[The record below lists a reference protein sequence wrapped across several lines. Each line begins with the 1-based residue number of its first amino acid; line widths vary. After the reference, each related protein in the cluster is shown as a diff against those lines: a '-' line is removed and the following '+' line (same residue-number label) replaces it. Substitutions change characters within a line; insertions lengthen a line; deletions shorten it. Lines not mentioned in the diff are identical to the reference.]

1 MTLAAPSRWSHARG
15 SQAHAGR
22 VAHARQRLHSFG
34 EVMCDN
40 PPVLPAATVPAH
52 PGQRGAAHGV
62 IDGLLGWR
70 HNSVRQEYGNTRRAV

>member
-1 MTLAAPSRWSHARG
+1 MTRAAPSRWSHARG

-34 EVMCDN
+34 EVMCDD
-40 PPVLPAATVPAH
+40 PPVLPAATIPAH

-62 IDGLLGWR
+62 VDGLLGWR
-70 HNSVRQEYGNTRRAV
+70 HNSVRQEYGNV

>member
-1 MTLAAPSRWSHARG
+1 QTWGQTAGEREVRALHVTLAAPSRWPMLA
-15 SQAHAGR
+15 A
-22 VAHARQRLHSFG
+22 FG